1 MNGIL
6 KKQNKLPVNDVN
18 SMIEG
23 FLTTFEGMCY
33 RDKPVDQMLPT
44 TLKFR
49 VVLTSYVI
57 CGDNEFGIAHQD
69 VIENITPVNLG
80 TIIIR
85 INIWKL

>member
-23 FLTTFEGMCY
+23 FLATFEVMCY
-33 RDKPVDQMLPT
+33 RDKPVDQMFPT
-44 TLKFR
+44 TLKFG
-49 VVLTSYVI
+49 VVVSSYFI
-57 CGDNEFGIAHQD
+57 CSDNEFGIAHQD
-69 VIENITPVNLG
+69 VIENITSVNLG